1 MVKHVRTGPAPT
13 GGGCPLPMP
22 SAGGGGTR
30 LLPLD
35 DGRPLEP
42 SGGSAGKEQPYGHVV
57 VPYDES
63 KIRPLGARVI
73 IRLVPDADQT
83 PSGLLVVP
91 DAAKS
96 RPTRGRVVAVGPGR
110 EYPSGRI
117 VPIDLHPGDL
127 VAFKKWA
134 DVSVFDQKNQD
145 RTLVAVSQEEVLCV
159 LEHVD
164 DGLPGIWQPERQE
177 VVRVVAPTEAVM
189 VETNIGFGPPR

>member
-1 MVKHVRTGPAPT
+1 MPA
-13 GGGCPLPMP
+13 LPMP
-22 SAGGGGTR
+22 SAGGGR
-30 LLPLD
+30 VVAPLD

-42 SGGSAGKEQPYGHVV
+42 GNGTAGKEQPYGHVV

-73 IRLVPDADQT
+73 VRLVPDADQT

-117 VPIDLHPGDL
+117 VPIDLRPGDL

-159 LEHVD
+159 LENVD
-164 DGLPGIWQPERQE
+164 DGLQGIWQPQPPE
-177 VVRVVAPTEAVM
+177 VVRVVAPAEAVM
-189 VETNIGFGPPR
+189 VETDIGFGPPQ